1 MLRRHTILTRLL
13 SSPTT
18 SPIASLHRLLSAA
31 APAVSPNPSFAVEEY
46 LVGTCGLT
54 RAQALKAST
63 KLSHLKS
70 PTNPDAVLA
79 FLAGLSLSSADVA
92 SAVAKDPQLLC
103 ANVEKTLAP
112 VVAGLAGHGLA
123 QAEIARFVSLGR
135 SISRCRSVVSN
146 LPYYVSLFGSV
157 ENLVRF
163 LKKSSGLLGSSLE
176 KVVKPNVVF
185 LRKCGLSDCDISKLF
200 LSMPRLL
207 GANPEHVQAMVASA
221 QGLGVPP
228 GSPMF
233 KYMLHAVTFV
243 SEEKIASKLED
254 LKNMFRW
261 SDAQVRIAVCKAPL
275 VLTRSK
281 ESLQSRSKFLIS
293 DAGLAPA
300 YIAQR
305 SVMLNY
311 SLEGRV
317 RPRYY
322 VLKFLKEKGLLPRD
336 RDYYTALSISEKV
349 FMERFICPHKE
360 AAPKLAQ
367 DYAAACRGKMP
378 TRFRFT

>member
-63 KLSHLKS
+63 KLSHLKP

>member
-1 MLRRHTILTRLL
+1 MLRRRTILHRLL

-31 APAVSPNPSFAVEEY
+31 APAVSPNPSFAVEDY

-54 RAQALKAST
+54 RAQALKASA

-112 VVAGLAGHGLA
+112 VVAGLAGHGLP

-135 SISRCRSVVSN
+135 SISRCRSMVSN
-146 LPYYVSLFGSV
+146 LPYYVSLFASV
-157 ENLVRF
+157 ENLFRF
-163 LKKSSGLLGSSLE
+163 LKKSSGLLGCSLE

-200 LSMPRLL
+200 LSTPRLL
-207 GANPEHVQAMVASA
+207 AANPEHVQTMVASA

-228 GSPMF
+228 GSAMF
-233 KYMLHAVTFV
+233 KRMLQAVTLQ
-243 SEEKIASKLED
+243 SEEKIAAKLES

-261 SDAQVRIAVCKAPL
+261 SDAQVRIAVCKAPG
-275 VLTRSK
+275 VLTKSK

-293 DAGLAPA
+293 DVGLAPA

-305 SVMLNY
+305 SVMLTY
-311 SLEGRV
+311 SLEGRI

-322 VLKFLKEKGLLPRD
+322 VLRFLKEKGLLPRD

-349 FMERFICPHKE
+349 FMEKFICPHKE

>member
-1 MLRRHTILTRLL
+1 MLRRTILIRLL
-13 SSPTT
+13 SSPST
-18 SPIASLHRLLSAA
+18 SPVASLHRLLSAA
-31 APAVSPNPSFAVEEY
+31 APAVSPNPSFAVEDY

-54 RAQALKAST
+54 RAQALKASA

-79 FLAGLSLSSADVA
+79 FLTGLSLSSADVA

-135 SISRCRSVVSN
+135 PISRCRSVVSN
-146 LPYYVSLFGSV
+146 LPYYLSLFGSV
-157 ENLVRF
+157 ENLFRF
-163 LKKSSGLLGSSLE
+163 LKKGSGLLGCSLE

-185 LRKCGLSDCDISKLF
+185 LRKCGLGDCDISKLF
-200 LSMPRLL
+200 LSTPRLL
-207 GANPEHVQAMVASA
+207 AANPEHVQAMVASA

-228 GSPMF
+228 GSAMF
-233 KYMLHAVTFV
+233 KRMLQAVTLV
-243 SEEKIASKLED
+243 SEETIAAKLEY

-261 SDAQVRIAVCKAPL
+261 SDAQVRIAVCKAPG
-275 VLTRSK
+275 VLTKSK

-293 DAGLAPA
+293 DVGLAPA

-305 SVMLNY
+305 SVMLTY
-311 SLEGRV
+311 SLEGRI

-322 VLKFLKEKGLLPRD
+322 VLKFLKEKGLLPQD
-336 RDYYTALSISEKV
+336 RDYYSVLSISEKV
-349 FMERFICPHKE
+349 FMEKFICPHKE